1 MTKPVQ
7 IPPAALEA
15 MLDNVRLQIWQVSY
29 DCTYGRVNAA
39 HAAFFGKTRDQVE
52 KQPVEMVLPQPE
64 ASTAI
69 TKIRNAFETKH
80 LVEYEQWLKDTT
92 GTKRLFHIRLVPTTD
107 ELGVIQSLT
116 CTAEDITLIQDLDT
130 ELKLC
135 REGADEAATEKIGE
149 SVDAV
154 WGAVSSLVHKA
165 ETLDE
170 SASHHLKRLS
180 ESCRVVASVLSFNSV
195 YSQDLDTEL
204 KLCRE
209 GADEAAT
216 EKIGES
222 VDAVWGAV
230 STLVHKAETL
240 DENAS
245 QHLKRLSESCRV
257 VASVLSF
264 NSVYSQNLDYNFI
277 HMLQQACLLHDIGK
291 ADIPDSILQKPGKL
305 TREEFDEVKKHTTNA
320 ADTLLQTMP
329 HLSKSAMFQM
339 TMDIALSHHERW
351 DGKGY
356 PNGLK
361 GDEIP
366 LSAQIVAICDV
377 YDALR
382 SVRPY
387 KPALTHE
394 VSLMELRRECGT
406 QFNPALCDA
415 FFRCAEDVRLIYDSN
430 N

>member
-1 MTKPVQ
+1 MQGVFHMTKPVQ

-15 MLDNVRLQIWQVSY
+15 ILDNVPIQIWQVSY

-39 HAAFFGKTRDQVE
+39 HAAFFGKTRDQIE
-52 KQPVEMVLPQPE
+52 NQPVELVLPQPE

-69 TKIRNAFETKH
+69 TKIRNAFETKRP
-80 LVEYEQWLKDTT
+80 VEYEQWLTDSS
-92 GTKRLFHIRLVPTTD
+92 GNRRLLRVCMTPTTD
-107 ELGVIQSLT
+107 ATGLVQSLS
-116 CTAEDITLIQDLDT
+116 CTAEDITLIRELEHDL
-130 ELKLC
+130 KIC
-135 REGADEAATEKIGE
+135 REGADEEAQQKICE
-149 SVDAV
+149 SVDVV
-154 WGAVSSLVHKA
+154 WGAVSSLVHMA
-165 ETLDE
+165 ETMDE
-170 SASHHLKRLS
+170 
-180 ESCRVVASVLSFNSV
+180 
-195 YSQDLDTEL
+195 
-204 KLCRE
+204 
-209 GADEAAT
+209 G
-216 EKIGES
+216 
-222 VDAVWGAV
+222 
-230 STLVHKAETL
+230 
-240 DENAS
+240 AS

-291 ADIPDSILQKPGKL
+291 SSIPDSILLKPEKL
-305 TREEFDEVKKHTTNA
+305 TREEFDEVKKHTTIGA
-320 ADTLLQTMP
+320 ETLEHMAQPLTNSGMY
-329 HLSKSAMFQM
+329 KMA
-339 TMDIALSHHERW
+339 MDIALSHHERW

-387 KPALTHE
+387 KPALPHE
-394 VSLMELRRECGT
+394 VSMVELRRECGT

-415 FFRCAEDVRLIYDSN
+415 FFHCAEEIRHIYDAYQGK
-430 N
+430 